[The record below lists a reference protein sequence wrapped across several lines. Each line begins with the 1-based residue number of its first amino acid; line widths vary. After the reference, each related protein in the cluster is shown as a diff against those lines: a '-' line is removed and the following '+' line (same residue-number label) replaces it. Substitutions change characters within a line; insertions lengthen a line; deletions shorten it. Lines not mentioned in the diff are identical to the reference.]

1 MNVDFTYHTRR
12 SSDPVQL
19 FNTIFSDLISAIDKL
34 DMGGC
39 LPPIFCEAADLLS
52 LPSLELDPT
61 ASQVEI
67 NTTAVKSLTETVNEL
82 QSSVKLF
89 QCPDFSSSIASLQ
102 QLVKTAKELKK
113 ELTVSVATV
122 KSSSTSLSSVIAGS
136 APPKV
141 NGRKNPADTKAQAKP
156 SPDRCCNVILF
167 GLPEKKSLAK
177 EKCCIDEVL
186 KFVAG
191 KPVLWND
198 AFRLGRK
205 KSSDDFASMDVRPH
219 PLLVKVNS
227 VWDRRLLLSAKSKLR
242 EYDIEKVFLHEDL
255 SL

>member
-1 MNVDFTYHTRR
+1 MKVGFTYHTRW

-39 LPPIFCEAADLLS
+39 LPPIFCVAADLLS
-52 LPSLELDPT
+52 LSSLELDPT

-67 NTTAVKSLTETVNEL
+67 NTTAVKSLTEAVNEL

-89 QCPDFSSSIASLQ
+89 QCPDFSSSSASLQ

-122 KSSSTSLSSVIAGS
+122 KSSSTFLFSVIAGS

-141 NGRKNPADTKAQAKP
+141 NGRKNPADTKAQA
-156 SPDRCCNVILF
+156 
-167 GLPEKKSLAK
+167 
-177 EKCCIDEVL
+177 
-186 KFVAG
+186 
-191 KPVLWND
+191 
-198 AFRLGRK
+198 
-205 KSSDDFASMDVRPH
+205 
-219 PLLVKVNS
+219 
-227 VWDRRLLLSAKSKLR
+227 
-242 EYDIEKVFLHEDL
+242 
-255 SL
+255 